1 MDDYKYM
8 SGAGNTFYIGTDLN
22 INSDIEVI
30 SYVADSI
37 IEIDGVIS
45 VSINK
50 EKNDTLDM
58 DYYNS
63 DGSKA
68 ELCVNGVRCASKYA
82 YDNKYFTNST
92 IFINTPSGLIQT
104 LVEDNNIVS
113 SLVNHPFLP
122 NGVNEYEVLGYKGI
136 NVDVGNPHF
145 VIMNDDIYDI
155 DIEKVGNHCQNIDMF
170 PNGTNIEFYSI
181 IDKNNVNARV
191 FERGVGETSAC
202 GSGAIAIYYVLLNNG
217 LVSDDI
223 CLSYPGGKLNLKNDN
238 NQICLS
244 GEIKYL

>member
-1 MDDYKYM
+1 MEDYKYM
-8 SGAGNTFYIGTDLN
+8 SGAGNTFYIGTDLH

-30 SYVADSI
+30 SYVADSK

-50 EKNDTLDM
+50 ENNDTLDM
-58 DYYNS
+58 EYFNS

-82 YDNKYFTNST
+82 YDNKYFDNTT

-104 LVEDNNIVS
+104 LVEDDDIVS
-113 SLVNHPFLP
+113 SFINPPSLP
-122 NGVNEYEVLGYKGI
+122 NGLNEYEILGFKGVI
-136 NVDVGNPHF
+136 VDVGNPHF
-145 VIMNDDIYDI
+145 VIMNNNIDDI
-155 DIEKVGNHCQNIDMF
+155 DIETVGKHFQNIDTF
-170 PNGTNIEFYSI
+170 PNGTNIEFYNI
-181 IDKNNVNARV
+181 QDKNNVNARV

-202 GSGAIAIYYVLLNNG
+202 GSGAVAIYYVILNNR
-217 LVSDDI
+217 LVSDNI
-223 CLSYPGGKLNLKNDN
+223 FLHYPGGKLNLKNDN
-238 NQICLS
+238 NKIYLS